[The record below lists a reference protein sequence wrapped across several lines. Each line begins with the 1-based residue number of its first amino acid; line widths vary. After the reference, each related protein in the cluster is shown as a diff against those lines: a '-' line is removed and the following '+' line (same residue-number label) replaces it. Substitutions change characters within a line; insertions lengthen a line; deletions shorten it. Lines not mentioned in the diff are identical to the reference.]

1 MIRFLRGE
9 LGNGRTTSVPA
20 SLIIPAAI
28 DAHRFCESTQSDT
41 AIFSRL
47 CPAIKGKRRSASI
60 IRSFELDTGYEI
72 AVASESLAVLA
83 LSDDLAEI

>member
-1 MIRFLRGE
+1 MNKIIVIKKSMQ
-9 LGNGRTTSVPA
+9 NK

-60 IRSFELDTGYEI
+60 MLEQFQSWELILQKHLT
-72 AVASESLAVLA
+72 S
-83 LSDDLAEI
+83 